1 MFDFISAPFEWFA
14 NVVQYSL
21 IFMAIM
27 MLVLTIGAVVAI
39 PLGLKLLGVAFAKT
53 IVVETSKVVRDLG
66 ITSIDLKQAKNTEK
80 MKTYLDRK
88 VVPILSKISQAGVQ
102 CLNNQVGVGIGLV
115 VQHFTTNK

>member
-21 IFMAIM
+21 IFMAVM

-53 IVVETSKVVRDLG
+53 IVLETSKVVRDLG
-66 ITSIDLKQAKNTEK
+66 IANIDIKQAKDTQK
-80 MKTYLDRK
+80 MKSYLDRK
-88 VVPILSKISQAGVQ
+88 VVPLLSKTS
-102 CLNNQVGVGIGLV
+102 
-115 VQHFTTNK
+115 

>member
-1 MFDFISAPFEWFA
+1 MLDFLTTPFEWFA

-27 MLVLTIGAVVAI
+27 MLVLTIGAVVAT

-66 ITSIDLKQAKNTEK
+66 ITSIDLKQAKDTQK
-80 MKTYLDRK
+80 MKSYLDRK
-88 VVPILSKISQAGVQ
+88 VVPLLSKSS
-102 CLNNQVGVGIGLV
+102 
-115 VQHFTTNK
+115 

>member
-1 MFDFISAPFEWFA
+1 MFDFITTPFEWFA

-53 IVVETSKVVRDLG
+53 IVLETSKIVRDLG
-66 ITSIDLKQAKNTEK
+66 ITSIDLKQSKDTQK
-80 MKTYLDRK
+80 MKSYLDRK
-88 VVPILSKISQAGVQ
+88 VVPILVKSS
-102 CLNNQVGVGIGLV
+102 
-115 VQHFTTNK
+115 

>member
-39 PLGLKLLGVAFAKT
+39 PIGLKLLGVAFAKT
-53 IVVETSKVVRDLG
+53 IVLETSKIVRDLG
-66 ITSIDLKQAKNTEK
+66 ITNIDIKQSKDTQK
-80 MKTYLDRK
+80 MKSYLDRK
-88 VVPILSKISQAGVQ
+88 VVPILSKSS
-102 CLNNQVGVGIGLV
+102 
-115 VQHFTTNK
+115 

>member
-53 IVVETSKVVRDLG
+53 IVVETSKIFRDLG
-66 ITSIDLKQAKNTEK
+66 ITSIDLKQSKDTQK
-80 MKTYLDRK
+80 MKSYLDRK
-88 VVPILSKISQAGVQ
+88 VVPILSKSG
-102 CLNNQVGVGIGLV
+102 
-115 VQHFTTNK
+115 

>member
-14 NVVQYSL
+14 NIVQYSL

-66 ITSIDLKQAKNTEK
+66 ITSIDLKQAKDTEK
-80 MKTYLDRK
+80 MKAWVDRK
-88 VVPILSKISQAGVQ
+88 VIPILSKSS
-102 CLNNQVGVGIGLV
+102 
-115 VQHFTTNK
+115 

>member
-1 MFDFISAPFEWFA
+1 MFDFITSPFEWFA

-21 IFMAIM
+21 IFMAVM

-66 ITSIDLKQAKNTEK
+66 ITNIDIKQAKDTQK
-80 MKTYLDRK
+80 MKAYLDRK
-88 VVPILSKISQAGVQ
+88 VVPILSKTS
-102 CLNNQVGVGIGLV
+102 
-115 VQHFTTNK
+115 